1 MSETLHP
8 HLCVVG
14 AGSAGLTIAAG
25 AAQMGAETVLIERG
39 KMGGDCLNYGCV
51 PSKSLLAAA
60 KAAHAHIGAAAMG
73 VRYPEPAIDFR
84 AVHDHVQEVIAG
96 IAPHDSAERFEGL
109 GVTVIQAEARFTG
122 PEELE
127 AGGRLIRAK
136 RFVIATGSRPL
147 VPPIPG
153 LERVSYL
160 TNETVFDLTERPE
173 HLVVIGGGAIGC
185 ELGQAFV
192 RLGSRVTIVEMANLL
207 PRDDPELVALLRARL
222 QDEGIAIREGAKVVA
237 VEPKDEGVA
246 VSIED
251 PTGKDRVEGSALLLA
266 AGRQPT
272 LDGLGL
278 EAAGIAHDRRGVTVD
293 ARLRSSNKRVFAAG
307 DVAGGP
313 QFTHMASYHAGIIIR
328 NLLFRLPA
336 KVDTRALPWVTY
348 TDPELAQVGLTEAE
362 ARARHGEVRVL
373 RAPFAENDRA
383 RTERTTEGLVKLV
396 ATKRGKV
403 LGASILGPHAGE
415 LIQPWVL
422 AIARNLKLSAVA
434 QMIAPYPTLGEANKR
449 AAGDFYSETLF
460 GSRTRWLVRQL
471 LRLP

>member
-1 MSETLHP
+1 
-8 HLCVVG
+8 
-14 AGSAGLTIAAG
+14 
-25 AAQMGAETVLIERG
+25 
-39 KMGGDCLNYGCV
+39 
-51 PSKSLLAAA
+51 
-60 KAAHAHIGAAAMG
+60 
-73 VRYPEPAIDFR
+73 
-84 AVHDHVQEVIAG
+84 
-96 IAPHDSAERFEGL
+96 
-109 GVTVIQAEARFTG
+109 
-122 PEELE
+122 
-127 AGGRLIRAK
+127 
-136 RFVIATGSRPL
+136 
-147 VPPIPG
+147 
-153 LERVSYL
+153 
-160 TNETVFDLTERPE
+160 
-173 HLVVIGGGAIGC
+173 
-185 ELGQAFV
+185 
-192 RLGSRVTIVEMANLL
+192 RVTIVEMANLL

-237 VEPKDEGVA
+237 VEPKGEGVA

-278 EAAGIAHDRRGVTVD
+278 EAAGITHDRRGVTVD

-313 QFTHMASYHAGIIIR
+313 QFTHMASYHAGIVIR

-383 RTERTTEGLVKLV
+383 RTERTTDGLVKLV